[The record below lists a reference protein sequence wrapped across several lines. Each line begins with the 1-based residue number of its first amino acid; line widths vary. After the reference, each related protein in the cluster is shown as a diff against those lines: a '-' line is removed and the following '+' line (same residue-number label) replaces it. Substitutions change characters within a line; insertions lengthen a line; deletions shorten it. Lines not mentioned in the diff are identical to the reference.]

1 MLCFSVAVSIMKIKL
16 AMGFPDILNALQGS
30 WKHQLDQLKY
40 FSIRVVES
48 IGLILALS
56 HNYVSSVSLGLEHFF
71 STVL

>member
-1 MLCFSVAVSIMKIKL
+1 
-16 AMGFPDILNALQGS
+16 MGFPDILNALQGS